1 MWVEEKVTVTNPEG
15 LHARPARDLWETARR
30 FTAEVHVHKGHVD
43 ADAKSIFDIM
53 ILNAEQGS
61 ELIVRARGA
70 DAEGAVRAVVK
81 LIASGF
87 KT

>member
-1 MWVEEKVTVTNPEG
+1 MWVEETVAVANDEG

-30 FTAEVHVHKGHVD
+30 FAAEVHVVKGKVD

-53 ILNAEQGS
+53 TLGADKGS
-61 ELIVRARGA
+61 KLLVRARGA
-70 DAEGAVRAVVK
+70 DADAAVKAVVK